1 MPCLETLKKL
11 FENIL
16 AHKGEDKYKIIK
28 RSNKVIQ
35 QKVYGV
41 DNIETFLVLVGYE
54 PVDEDLL
61 KFTGEYSQLEDARN
75 QVVVEVRKLTPVT
88 VKPEGP
94 VRVKTEKDKLLEEQQ
109 RKFKEE
115 LLAKKRYMEQLEK
128 QMKLDRLD
136 KRQEPKPTASVARQ
150 LKYGAQIHKM
160 EHKAEPRAAP
170 RG

>member
-75 QVVVEVRKLTPVT
+75 
-88 VKPEGP
+88 
-94 VRVKTEKDKLLEEQQ
+94 
-109 RKFKEE
+109 
-115 LLAKKRYMEQLEK
+115 
-128 QMKLDRLD
+128 
-136 KRQEPKPTASVARQ
+136 
-150 LKYGAQIHKM
+150 
-160 EHKAEPRAAP
+160 
-170 RG
+170 

>member
-1 MPCLETLKKL
+1 MLSELIEESRKETRMPCLETLKKL

-75 QVVVEVRKLTPVT
+75 
-88 VKPEGP
+88 
-94 VRVKTEKDKLLEEQQ
+94 
-109 RKFKEE
+109 
-115 LLAKKRYMEQLEK
+115 
-128 QMKLDRLD
+128 
-136 KRQEPKPTASVARQ
+136 
-150 LKYGAQIHKM
+150 
-160 EHKAEPRAAP
+160 
-170 RG
+170 